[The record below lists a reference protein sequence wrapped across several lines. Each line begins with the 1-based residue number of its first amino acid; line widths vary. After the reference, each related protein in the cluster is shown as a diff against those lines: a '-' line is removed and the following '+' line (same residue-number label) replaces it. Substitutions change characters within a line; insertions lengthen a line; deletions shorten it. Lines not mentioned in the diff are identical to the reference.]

1 MGIFNLILKFLG
13 LDNNKKA
20 PKEQTKIPKSVQ
32 DSIPYLGAYEN
43 GIIQT
48 SDAEI
53 IPSAIM

>member
-32 DSIPYLGAYEN
+32 DSIPYLGA
-43 GIIQT
+43 
-48 SDAEI
+48 
-53 IPSAIM
+53 